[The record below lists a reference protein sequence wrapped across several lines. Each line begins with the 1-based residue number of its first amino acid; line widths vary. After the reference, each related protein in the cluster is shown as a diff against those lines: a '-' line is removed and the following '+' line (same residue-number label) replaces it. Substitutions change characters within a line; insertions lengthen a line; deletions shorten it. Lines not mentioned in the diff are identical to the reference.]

1 MNNLSK
7 IIFCLFVICNINVTS
22 SFAAEKLSLQE
33 MRVKIN
39 KIFQDLD
46 EDDINLS
53 PVEGWYTLKKGMVI
67 AYISE
72 DGRYLFQ
79 GNLIDLD
86 NQMNLT
92 ELTRSRSRQ
101 ILLSSVK
108 EDQFITFSPNEVKH
122 SVVVFTDIDCIYCR
136 RLHSQIDD
144 YLSAGIEI
152 RYLLYP
158 RNGPSSN
165 SWNISEAI
173 WCAFDR
179 NDALTAAKLDK
190 TFASS
195 DCNVSAISNQ
205 YTLGQ
210 SVGLTGT
217 PAMVFESG
225 SLVNGYL
232 PPDELLNRLQM
243 EISSTIN

>member
-1 MNNLSK
+1 MNNLLK
-7 IIFCLFVICNINVTS
+7 IIFCLFVICDINATF
-22 SFAAEKLSLQE
+22 SFAADKLSLQE

-39 KIFQDLD
+39 KIFQDLE

-86 NQMNLT
+86 NQINLT
-92 ELTRSRSRQ
+92 ELTRSKSRQ

-108 EDQFITFSPNEVKH
+108 EDQFITFSPNDVKH

-136 RLHSQIDD
+136 RLHSQIDE

-152 RYLLYP
+152 RYLL
-158 RNGPSSN
+158 
-165 SWNISEAI
+165 
-173 WCAFDR
+173 
-179 NDALTAAKLDK
+179 
-190 TFASS
+190 
-195 DCNVSAISNQ
+195 
-205 YTLGQ
+205 
-210 SVGLTGT
+210 
-217 PAMVFESG
+217 
-225 SLVNGYL
+225 
-232 PPDELLNRLQM
+232 
-243 EISSTIN
+243 

>member
-1 MNNLSK
+1 MNNLLK
-7 IIFCLFVICNINVTS
+7 IIFCLFVICDINATF
-22 SFAAEKLSLQE
+22 SFGADKLSLQE

-86 NQMNLT
+86 NQINLT

-136 RLHSQIDD
+136 RLHSQIDE

-158 RNGPSSN
+158 RNGPSSS
-165 SWNISEAI
+165 SWEISENI
-173 WCAFDR
+173 WCSLDR

-190 TFASS
+190 NFDSS
-195 DCNVSAISNQ
+195 DCNMSAVSEQ

-210 SVGLTGT
+210 NVGLTGT
-217 PAMVFESG
+217 PAMVFENG

-232 PPDELLNRLQM
+232 PPNELLNRLQM
-243 EISSTIN
+243 EISPAIN

>member
-7 IIFCLFVICNINVTS
+7 IILCLFVFCNINITS

-39 KIFQDLD
+39 TIFQDLD

-173 WCAFDR
+173 WCALDR

-190 TFASS
+190 TFDSS
-195 DCNVSAISNQ
+195 DCNMSAISDQ
-205 YTLGQ
+205 YSLGQ

-217 PAMVFESG
+217 PAMVLESG

-243 EISSTIN
+243 EISSTVN